1 MSFFEHLMKLNELQV
16 NGEQIGEDDD
26 FDMGDDDQTADDTPD
41 PNTNPSDTA
50 NAEAENQDNDTSPEN
65 NDESGSDTQQTDDED
80 DFTLDD
86 DGEEA
91 MDNTTTDDAGNDEGD
106 AETPDDNTDTEQQDD
121 SGDTT
126 AGGDT
131 GDDGGDDDF
140 SMDDGGGDTGGE
152 NDDASGEGGE
162 DTGTNDNN
170 DSGSGDNNTPSD
182 PTDGVSDEEQ
192 RAAEEE
198 MYDSLT
204 DDQKRIRTLQLKI
217 DYKDLY
223 ETFINSLDGVS
234 NIPKTSDNL
243 ETIKRLNTLLTK
255 AKSILISYIRNNLD
269 QNTYLE
275 NYTMYLKYLAVFRTA
290 AKVIEELNNT
300 DDKKSKKK

>member
-1 MSFFEHLMKLNELQV
+1 MSLFEHLMKLNELQV

-26 FDMGDDDQTADDTPD
+26 FDMGDNDQTADDTPD

-50 NAEAENQDNDTSPEN
+50 NAEAENQQEDNPPPEDTNVE
-65 NDESGSDTQQTDDED
+65 TADDED

-91 MDNTTTDDAGNDEGD
+91 MDNTTTDDAGNDGGD
-106 AETPDDNTDTEQQDD
+106 TETPDDNADTAQQND
-121 SGDTT
+121 
-126 AGGDT
+126 GGDATPDDT
-131 GDDGGDDDF
+131 GADTGDDDF
-140 SMDDGGGDTGGE
+140 SMDDGGDSGDGGDATG
-152 NDDASGEGGE
+152 GEGGE
-162 DTGTNDNN
+162 NAETDGNN

-223 ETFINSLDGVS
+223 ETFINALDGVS

-255 AKSILISYIRNNLD
+255 AKSILISYIRNNFD

>member
-26 FDMGDDDQTADDTPD
+26 FDMGDDNQTADDTPD

-50 NAEAENQDNDTSPEN
+50 NAEAE
-65 NDESGSDTQQTDDED
+65 TQQEDNPPPEDNNAEGGGDEATDDED

-86 DGEEA
+86 DGEEV
-91 MDNTTTDDAGNDEGD
+91 MDNTTTDDARND
-106 AETPDDNTDTEQQDD
+106 AETPDDNAGATQQEDAGDQTTADD
-121 SGDTT
+121 

-131 GDDGGDDDF
+131 GDDGADDF
-140 SMDDGGGDTGGE
+140 SMDDGGDTGGE
-152 NDDASGEGGE
+152 EGNTGGESRE
-162 DTGTNDNN
+162 DTGTTDGN
-170 DSGSGDNNTPSD
+170 DSGGGDNNSPSD

-223 ETFINSLDGVS
+223 ETFVNALDGVS

-255 AKSILISYIRNNLD
+255 AKSILISYIKNNFD

>member
-1 MSFFEHLMKLNELQV
+1 MSLFEHLMKLNELQV
-16 NGEQIGEDDD
+16 NGEHIGEDDD
-26 FDMGDDDQTADDTPD
+26 FDMGDDNQTADDTPD
-41 PNTNPSDTA
+41 PDTNPSDTA
-50 NAEAENQDNDTSPEN
+50 DTEAE
-65 NDESGSDTQQTDDED
+65 TQQEDNPPPEDNNVETADNED

-91 MDNTTTDDAGNDEGD
+91 MDNTTTDDADNAEGD
-106 AETPDDNTDTEQQDD
+106 TETPNDAADTAPQDD
-121 SGDTT
+121 SGD
-126 AGGDT
+126 AMSDDT
-131 GDDGGDDDF
+131 GDDDF
-140 SMDDGGGDTGGE
+140 SMDDGGDSGDGGDATG
-152 NDDASGEGGE
+152 GEGGE
-162 DTGTNDNN
+162 NAETDGGND
-170 DSGSGDNNTPSD
+170 DAGGGDNNTPSD

-223 ETFINSLDGVS
+223 ETFVNSLDGIS

-255 AKSILISYIRNNLD
+255 AKSILINYIRNNFD
-269 QNTYLE
+269 KNTYLE

-290 AKVIEELNNT
+290 SKVIEELNNT

>member
-1 MSFFEHLMKLNELQV
+1 MSLFEHLMKLNELQV

-26 FDMGDDDQTADDTPD
+26 FDMGDNDQTADETPD
-41 PNTNPSDTA
+41 PDTNPSDTA
-50 NAEAENQDNDTSPEN
+50 NAEAENQDNAPSEAD
-65 NDESGSDTQQTDDED
+65 NDNTPTDDED

-106 AETPDDNTDTEQQDD
+106 AETPDDNTDTAQQND
-121 SGDTT
+121 
-126 AGGDT
+126 GGDATPDDT
-131 GDDGGDDDF
+131 GADTGDDDF
-140 SMDDGGGDTGGE
+140 SMDDSGDTEDGGDDTGGE
-152 NDDASGEGGE
+152 GGE
-162 DTGTNDNN
+162 NAETDGNN

-223 ETFINSLDGVS
+223 ETFINALDGVS

-255 AKSILISYIRNNLD
+255 AKSILISYIRNNFD

>member
-1 MSFFEHLMKLNELQV
+1 MSLFEHLMKLNELQV

-26 FDMGDDDQTADDTPD
+26 FDMGDNDQTADETPD
-41 PNTNPSDTA
+41 PDTNPSDTA
-50 NAEAENQDNDTSPEN
+50 DAEAENQQEDNPPPEVTN
-65 NDESGSDTQQTDDED
+65 VEIADNED

-91 MDNTTTDDAGNDEGD
+91 MDNTTTDDAEGD
-106 AETPDDNTDTEQQDD
+106 TETPNDTADTAQQNDGGDATPDDTGADT
-121 SGDTT
+121 
-126 AGGDT
+126 
-131 GDDGGDDDF
+131 GDDDF
-140 SMDDGGGDTGGE
+140 SMDDGGDSGDRGDATG
-152 NDDASGEGGE
+152 GEGGE
-162 DTGTNDNN
+162 NAETDG
-170 DSGSGDNNTPSD
+170 GDNNTPSD

-223 ETFINSLDGVS
+223 ETFVNSLDGIS

-255 AKSILISYIRNNLD
+255 AKSILINYIRNNFD
-269 QNTYLE
+269 KNTYLE

>member
-1 MSFFEHLMKLNELQV
+1 MSLFEHLMKLNELQV

-26 FDMGDDDQTADDTPD
+26 FDMGDNDQTADDTPD
-41 PNTNPSDTA
+41 PDTNPSDTA
-50 NAEAENQDNDTSPEN
+50 DAEAENQDNDTSPEN
-65 NDESGSDTQQTDDED
+65 NDESGNDTQQTDDED

-91 MDNTTTDDAGNDEGD
+91 MDNTTTDDAGNDGGD
-106 AETPDDNTDTEQQDD
+106 AETPDDNADTAQQND
-121 SGDTT
+121 
-126 AGGDT
+126 GGDATPDDT
-131 GDDGGDDDF
+131 GADTGDDDF
-140 SMDDGGGDTGGE
+140 SMDDGGDSGDGGDDTG
-152 NDDASGEGGE
+152 GEGGE
-162 DTGTNDNN
+162 DAETDGGNGDA
-170 DSGSGDNNTPSD
+170 GGGDNNTPSD

-223 ETFINSLDGVS
+223 ETFINALDGVS

-255 AKSILISYIRNNLD
+255 AKSILISYIRNNFD

-290 AKVIEELNNT
+290 AKVIEELNNA

>member
-1 MSFFEHLMKLNELQV
+1 MSFFESLMKLNELQV

-26 FDMGDDDQTADDTPD
+26 FGMGDNDQTADDTPD

-50 NAEAENQDNDTSPEN
+50 DAEAE
-65 NDESGSDTQQTDDED
+65 TQQEDNPPEDNNAEGGGDEATDDED

-91 MDNTTTDDAGNDEGD
+91 MDNTTTEDTGNDT
-106 AETPDDNTDTEQQDD
+106 ETPDDNAGATQQEDV
-121 SGDTT
+121 GDQTT
-126 AGGDT
+126 ADNAGGDT
-131 GDDGGDDDF
+131 GDDGADDF
-140 SMDDGGGDTGGE
+140 SMDDGGDTGGE
-152 NDDASGEGGE
+152 EGNTGGESEE
-162 DTGTNDNN
+162 DTGTTDGN
-170 DSGSGDNNTPSD
+170 DSGGGDNNTPSD

-255 AKSILISYIRNNLD
+255 AKSILISYIRNNFD

>member
-1 MSFFEHLMKLNELQV
+1 MSLFEHLMKLNELQV

-26 FDMGDDDQTADDTPD
+26 FDMGDNDQTADDTPD
-41 PNTNPSDTA
+41 PDTNPSDTA
-50 NAEAENQDNDTSPEN
+50 NAEAETQDNDTSPEN
-65 NDESGSDTQQTDDED
+65 NDESGNDTQQTDDED

-91 MDNTTTDDAGNDEGD
+91 MDNTTTDDAGNDGGD
-106 AETPDDNTDTEQQDD
+106 TETPDDNADTAQQDD
-121 SGDTT
+121 SGDATSD
-126 AGGDT
+126 DT
-131 GDDGGDDDF
+131 GADTGDDDF
-140 SMDDGGGDTGGE
+140 SMDDGGDSGDGGDATG
-152 NDDASGEGGE
+152 GEGGE
-162 DTGTNDNN
+162 NAETDGNN
-170 DSGSGDNNTPSD
+170 DSGSGDNNAPSD

-223 ETFINSLDGVS
+223 ETFINALDGVS

-255 AKSILISYIRNNLD
+255 AKSILISYIRNNFD

>member
-1 MSFFEHLMKLNELQV
+1 MSLFEHLMKLNELQV

-26 FDMGDDDQTADDTPD
+26 FDMGDNDQTADETPD
-41 PNTNPSDTA
+41 PDTNPSDTA
-50 NAEAENQDNDTSPEN
+50 DTEAE
-65 NDESGSDTQQTDDED
+65 TQQEDNPPPEDTNVETADDED

-91 MDNTTTDDAGNDEGD
+91 MDNTTTDDADNAEGD
-106 AETPDDNTDTEQQDD
+106 TETPDDTADTAPQDD
-121 SGDTT
+121 
-126 AGGDT
+126 GGDATPDDT
-131 GDDGGDDDF
+131 GADTGDDDF
-140 SMDDGGGDTGGE
+140 SMDDGGDTEGGGDDTGGE
-152 NDDASGEGGE
+152 GGENAETDGGHDDAGG
-162 DTGTNDNN
+162 
-170 DSGSGDNNTPSD
+170 GDNTPSD

-223 ETFINSLDGVS
+223 ETFVNSLDGIS

-255 AKSILISYIRNNLD
+255 AKSILINYIRNNFD
-269 QNTYLE
+269 KNTYLE

-290 AKVIEELNNT
+290 AKVIEELNNA